1 MPEESPEVVQDL
13 IKKLLVRDP
22 AQRLGAD
29 DITLLKYHDFFEGV
43 DFDKIYDSAPPLLE
57 RQMKLTI

>member
-22 AQRLGAD
+22 AKRLGAD
-29 DITLLKYHDFFEGV
+29 DINLLK
-43 DFDKIYDSAPPLLE
+43 
-57 RQMKLTI
+57 